1 MKRLTI
7 AVATSAVLIGACADP
22 GLPRAVADDL
32 QRRVHSIRLAVE
44 TGEVGTARGRL
55 DALAAD
61 VAALLERGAI
71 DEAKAG
77 EILDAAEVVRASLRL
92 APTAVAT
99 QSSSPSPVDEQGH
112 GSDKDKDKDEGQ
124 GNDD

>member
-7 AVATSAVLIGACADP
+7 AVATSAVLIGACAEP
-22 GLPRAVADDL
+22 SLPRAVADDL

-44 TGEVGTARGRL
+44 AGEVGTARGRL

-71 DEAKAG
+71 DGAKAG

-92 APTAVAT
+92 APTPVRT
-99 QSSSPSPVDEQGH
+99 ESPSPSPVDEQGH
-112 GSDKDKDKDEGQ
+112 GSDE
-124 GNDD
+124 DDD